1 MTNTINISE
10 VLFSLQDKMTVGGS
24 ISAEQRSFY
33 TTFRRKLEEA
43 PGGRSP
49 ADILELLNQTRI
61 ESEGKF
67 SDGEFNEFVAAV
79 LSKIEHVE
87 HVEYVEH
94 VEESDIQ
101 LEAEPMAEFE
111 PAPVEETSP
120 IQNNPPPK
128 GILSRFQSL
137 SVGILAI
144 IGAATVL
151 SLVMFYLTQ

>member
-1 MTNTINISE
+1 MTNPINISE
-10 VLFSLQDKMTVGGS
+10 MLFSLQDKMTVGGS

-87 HVEYVEH
+87 HVE
-94 VEESDIQ
+94 ESDIQ
-101 LEAEPMAEFE
+101 PEAEPVAELE
-111 PAPVEETSP
+111 PAPAEETSH

-137 SVGILAI
+137 SIGVLAI

-151 SLVMFYLTQ
+151 SLVMFYLTL

>member
-24 ISAEQRSFY
+24 ISADQRSFY
-33 TTFRRKLEEA
+33 TTFRRKLEDA

-49 ADILELLNQTRI
+49 ADILELLNETRI

-67 SDGEFNEFVAAV
+67 SDGEFDEFAAAV

-87 HVEYVEH
+87 HVEH
-94 VEESDIQ
+94 VKESDIQ
-101 LEAEPMAEFE
+101 PEAESMAEFE
-111 PAPVEETSP
+111 PAPAEEASP

-137 SVGILAI
+137 SVGVLAI

-151 SLVMFYLTQ
+151 SFVMFYLTL

>member
-33 TTFRRKLEEA
+33 TTFRRKLEDDT
-43 PGGRSP
+43 GGRGP

-87 HVEYVEH
+87 HVE
-94 VEESDIQ
+94 ESDIQ
-101 LEAEPMAEFE
+101 PEAEPLVELE
-111 PAPVEETSP
+111 PAPAEETSP
-120 IQNNPPPK
+120 IQNNPPSK
-128 GILSRFQSL
+128 GIVSRFQSL
-137 SVGILAI
+137 GVGVLAI
-144 IGAATVL
+144 IGAATLL
-151 SLVMFYLTQ
+151 SLVMFYLTL

>member
-120 IQNNPPPK
+120 IQDNPPPK
-128 GILSRFQSL
+128 GILFRFQSL
-137 SVGILAI
+137 SVGVLAI

>member
-87 HVEYVEH
+87 HVEH

-111 PAPVEETSP
+111 PAPVEEKSP
-120 IQNNPPPK
+120 IQNNPPSK

-137 SVGILAI
+137 GVGVLAI

-151 SLVMFYLTQ
+151 SFVMFYLTL

>member
-1 MTNTINISE
+1 MTNSINISE
-10 VLFSLQDKMTVGGS
+10 VLFALQDKMTVGGS
-24 ISAEQRSFY
+24 ISADQRSFY
-33 TTFRRKLEEA
+33 TTFRRKLEDA
-43 PGGRSP
+43 PGDRST
-49 ADILELLNQTRI
+49 AVILELLNQTRI

-87 HVEYVEH
+87 HVEY

-137 SVGILAI
+137 SVGVLAI

>member
-87 HVEYVEH
+87 HVEH

-101 LEAEPMAEFE
+101 PEAEPVAELE
-111 PAPVEETSP
+111 PAPALETSH

-137 SVGILAI
+137 SVGVLAI

-151 SLVMFYLTQ
+151 SFVMFYLTL

>member
-1 MTNTINISE
+1 
-10 VLFSLQDKMTVGGS
+10 MTVGGS

-87 HVEYVEH
+87 HVE
-94 VEESDIQ
+94 ESDIQ
-101 LEAEPMAEFE
+101 PEAEPVAELE
-111 PAPVEETSP
+111 PAPAEETSH

-137 SVGILAI
+137 SIGVLAI

-151 SLVMFYLTQ
+151 SLVMFYLTL

>member
-87 HVEYVEH
+87 HVEH

-101 LEAEPMAEFE
+101 PEAEPMADFE
-111 PAPVEETSP
+111 PAPAEETSP
-120 IQNNPPPK
+120 MQNNSQPK

-137 SVGILAI
+137 GVGVLAI

-151 SLVMFYLTQ
+151 SLVMFYLTL

>member
-1 MTNTINISE
+1 
-10 VLFSLQDKMTVGGS
+10 MTVGGS
-24 ISAEQRSFY
+24 ISADQRSFY
-33 TTFRRKLEEA
+33 TTFRRKLEDA
-43 PGGRSP
+43 PGDRST
-49 ADILELLNQTRI
+49 AVILELLNQTRI

-87 HVEYVEH
+87 HVEYVE
-94 VEESDIQ
+94 ESDIQ

-120 IQNNPPPK
+120 IQDNPPPK

-137 SVGILAI
+137 SVGVLAI

>member
-94 VEESDIQ
+94 VEESDTQ

-137 SVGILAI
+137 SIGVLAI

-151 SLVMFYLTQ
+151 SLVMFYLTL

>member
-24 ISAEQRSFY
+24 ISADQRSFY
-33 TTFRRKLEEA
+33 TTFRRKLEDA
-43 PGGRSP
+43 PGGRST
-49 ADILELLNQTRI
+49 AVILELLNQTRI

-87 HVEYVEH
+87 HVEH

-120 IQNNPPPK
+120 IQNNPPSK

-137 SVGILAI
+137 SVGVLAI

-151 SLVMFYLTQ
+151 SIFMFYLTL

>member
-24 ISAEQRSFY
+24 ISADQRSFY
-33 TTFRRKLEEA
+33 TTFRRKLEDA

-49 ADILELLNQTRI
+49 ADILELLNETRI

-67 SDGEFNEFVAAV
+67 SDGEFDEFAAAV

-87 HVEYVEH
+87 HVEH
-94 VEESDIQ
+94 VKESDIQ
-101 LEAEPMAEFE
+101 PEAESMAEFE
-111 PAPVEETSP
+111 PAPAEEASP
-120 IQNNPPPK
+120 IQNNPPSK

-144 IGAATVL
+144 IGAATLL
-151 SLVMFYLTQ
+151 SIVMFYLTL